1 MYKIVKITDLKGRCI
16 KSAIDGRFVIDWF
29 NIKLIE
35 GNILVL
41 EIKKGIKSEFFKISF
56 LQNINE
62 SEKYIEILTDKCF
75 IILEKIYIDLK
86 ELDA

>member
-1 MYKIVKITDLKGRCI
+1 MYKIVKIADLKGRCI
-16 KSAIDGRFVIDWF
+16 KSAIVGRFVIDWF
-29 NIKLIE
+29 NINLIE

-41 EIKKGIKSEFFKISF
+41 EIKKGNQSEFFKTSF
-56 LQNINE
+56 LQDINE
-62 SEKYIEILTDKCF
+62 SEKYTEILTDNCF